1 MLRNLAQH
9 DQGDDVLLTEASW
22 GPETRRRMVV
32 DDGRAA
38 GRAALAEAGAA
49 GVAGSSGWRE
59 TLRGVLRRCKGNQQD
74 RNGTGGDEL
83 ERRSGSPAAASSR
96 IPVDTEA

>member
-1 MLRNLAQH
+1 
-9 DQGDDVLLTEASW
+9 VLSEPW
-22 GPETRRRMVV
+22 KREKRRRRGV
-32 DDGRAA
+32 DGEVRAA
-38 GRAALAEAGAA
+38 VAAGPAEEIDA
-49 GVAGSSGWRE
+49 GVAGSSGWRKRSGRV
-59 TLRGVLRRCKGNQQD
+59 LRGCKGNQQD